1 MIHIL
6 LKLLFSSFFIAGATF
21 IIFYETERYESRS
34 IINIRDLS
42 EEQSSNPLD
51 AILAKGSPVMQ
62 ESKLLELYIRSA
74 DMFAYLNK
82 GFNFRE
88 YYSNEDMD
96 ILKRLYKETKNPF
109 YRLTKE
115 NLLKAY
121 NNDLSIIYDT
131 SSTAIILSFA
141 HADPKLSQEIIKE
154 MIKHSS
160 YTLNRLE
167 RENAEVALAFLKT
180 QVKESEALFIQS
192 IKNMIKYQNKYNTI
206 DPNLEVEAKSTIL
219 ANLESELIKKNVEFA
234 SGAKF
239 MVKNSIELQI
249 AKGTI
254 ENLEKEIKQVRNKIA
269 GTGKGRK
276 ELNEKVF
283 DFELLKSK
291 MTFSKE
297 IYSHSLAKLE
307 ELKSEV
313 NQNIKNLLIITKPSL
328 AELYTYPKKPKRV
341 FTLFIMIFFLYS
353 ILASMTSL
361 IRDHRD

>member
-219 ANLESELIKKNVEFA
+219 A
-234 SGAKF
+234 
-239 MVKNSIELQI
+239 
-249 AKGTI
+249 
-254 ENLEKEIKQVRNKIA
+254 

-353 ILASMTSL
+353 ILASMISL